1 MYYNNIYFENP
12 LLGFFISIFLSII
25 IVSVCFSNIIIKRKQ
40 IYLFSKYQPII
51 FFFLIFSLIVVGLN
65 FLIILNLDSII
76 NIFLKIFLLS
86 ITFYFFYSRFYLK
99 NNKYDFVRIFEFKK
113 KKLFYLIFSVF
124 FLITLLPI
132 SDADSISI
140 HQLLA
145 NYIYLNGLDNIN
157 LYKDVEFLS
166 LSNSEILLI
175 VSPILKI
182 ENFGALLNFLSFFLL
197 SIIVYKKKNN
207 FLYFLFSCPLI
218 IFLISTQK
226 LQLFFGI
233 LYLILFILVNENLIK
248 KKLEI
253 FIFIFLL
260 AFYASAKI
268 NYVLFAIPLY
278 LYFLITKK
286 SEIKLI
292 LIYSLFLF
300 LFVFF
305 PIFLIKYIYFG
316 NPVSPF
322 FDSLFSSG
330 RQLYDSYALSLRS
343 SEGWLLTT
351 NYKSFLRP
359 FIPTNINQLSSS
371 LGLIFLLLL
380 LNFELQKKTKFFPLL
395 IILLIIST
403 GQILPRYYLEAFLIL
418 SFYFFINKYDTLT
431 KLVRNIQ
438 FFIVLSFSI
447 IFLYISYF
455 DLNVLKDK
463 SKFLKKFSYTYFN
476 SKQYENIS
484 LKGNVLDLNQ
494 TRTSI
499 FFDEKIF
506 STRYLLNQKLINTDY
521 QTELLNY
528 IDLNKIKYIVSTQ
541 GSNQFPECLNLEK
554 IGEIS
559 KKTTIRN
566 FLVEKEISKSYLY
579 ELNNSNC

>member
-25 IVSVCFSNIIIKRKQ
+25 IVGVCFSNIIIKRKQ
-40 IYLFSKYQPII
+40 IYLFSIYQPII

-65 FLIILNLDSII
+65 FLIILKLDSII

-86 ITFYFFYSRFYLK
+86 ITFYFFYSRFYVK

-113 KKLFYLIFSVF
+113 KKLFYLIFSIF

-182 ENFGALLNFLSFFLL
+182 ENFGALINFLSFFLL

-233 LYLILFILVNENLIK
+233 LYLTLFILVNENLIK

-286 SEIKLI
+286 SQIKLI

-343 SEGWLLTT
+343 SEGWLFIT
-351 NYKSFLRP
+351 NYKPFLRP

-380 LNFELQKKTKFFPLL
+380 LNFELHKKTKFIPIL

-418 SFYFFINKYDTLT
+418 SFYYSINRYDNLT

-438 FFIVLSFSI
+438 FFIVISFSI

-476 SKQYENIS
+476 SQQYENIN
-484 LKGNVLDLNQ
+484 LNGNVLDLNQ

-521 QTELLNY
+521 QTEFLNY

-554 IGEIS
+554 IGEIL

>member
-12 LLGFFISIFLSII
+12 LFGFFISIFLSII
-25 IVSVCFSNIIIKRKQ
+25 IVSVSFSNIIIKKKQ

-65 FLIILNLDSII
+65 FLIILKLDSII

-86 ITFYFFYSRFYLK
+86 ITFYFFYSRFYVK

-113 KKLFYLIFSVF
+113 KKLFYLIFSIF

-182 ENFGALLNFLSFFLL
+182 ENFGALINFLSFFLL

-278 LYFLITKK
+278 LYFLIAKK

-305 PIFLIKYIYFG
+305 PIFLIKYIYFS

-380 LNFELQKKTKFFPLL
+380 FNFELHKKTKFLPIL

-418 SFYFFINKYDTLT
+418 SFYYSINKYDTLT
-431 KLVRNIQ
+431 KLIRNIQ
-438 FFIVLSFSI
+438 FFIVISFSI

-463 SKFLKKFSYTYFN
+463 SRFLKKFSYTYFN
-476 SKQYENIS
+476 SQQYENIN

-521 QTELLNY
+521 QTEFLNY

-554 IGEIS
+554 IGEIL